1 MSAYHHFIN
10 TKGTVEMWFLKLL
23 FLGPPRL
30 GKTTALRRLMGEI
43 VDLFT
48 AGELDQYQPS
58 TPAVELGHDMIV
70 QELTD
75 MVAVIAGSDWSSVE
89 NLTDEARMLFSS
101 LVDFSDVQSEAD
113 VATSSSGAAVES
125 AAPHTEAQP
134 TPVPVEQEERPRVS
148 KVKKFFSFMRKK
160 EPTSKV
166 PVEHLVDLAVSSPFK
181 NTREVV
187 AIFKSVVEKQGLWKD
202 MRHFFKAYLRLEDT
216 GGQPELMDML
226 PLLTIGPGLYLLFFS
241 YEWRLEEKFPVFYL
255 NKEGQETP
263 RETSTVTLKE
273 MLLSTLSSIS
283 CSNSS
288 PSFTTTA
295 GEKSSPEMRHV
306 LESSN
311 SVAFFVGT
319 HRDRVSEEVVKEMDH
334 QLQAIIRDTD
344 FFEKNVVQFC
354 SADQLVIAMDNAR
367 GGAAEVQKIRR
378 LLERSMH
385 KNFRKLRVP
394 GVWLLFSLCLRKREV
409 RIISFQDCVELAALF
424 NMDVSETE
432 VALWFLHHHA
442 GVLMF
447 FPEVPVLSDLVIVD
461 IRVVYESITQL
472 ILQAMTFDEVGVA
485 TAERFRNTGQFVVK
499 DLLRATRGLS
509 EELIPALKLV
519 ALLEFL
525 HIIARIHTNSSATEC
540 DSPGKGEKE
549 EEEQEEAV
557 FIMPCV
563 LRCASKEL
571 MDLVYA
577 DELRP
582 ENIAPLMV
590 RYKSGFLPLGVFP
603 ALISSLIASSS
614 FQLIQEEVKKNL
626 VKFYYGSGYTLV
638 SLAAHPKFIGVVV
651 SQLPKGKQD
660 MGVVCV
666 KLKND
671 IGTLLDKVA
680 SRMNYGR
687 FSEFQFA
694 FECPSHPG
702 REHLSV
708 FEDRGA
714 CPMAM
719 LCMENTKHPIPQD
732 FEDCHK
738 VWLQRTSGASESVG
752 ELLDESFDSIKAWL
766 W

>member
-1 MSAYHHFIN
+1 MSAYRHFVS
-10 TKGTVEMWFLKLL
+10 TKATVEMLFLKFL

-48 AGELDQYQPS
+48 AGELDRYQPS
-58 TPAVELGHDMIV
+58 TPAVELGHDMVV
-70 QELTD
+70 QGFTD
-75 MVAVIAGSDWSSVE
+75 MAAVIAGSNWSSVE
-89 NLTDEARMLFSS
+89 NLTDEARMLFQS
-101 LVDFSDVQSEAD
+101 LVDFADVQSEAD
-113 VATSSSGAAVES
+113 VATPTSGAVVES
-125 AAPHTEAQP
+125 AAAPTQAEP
-134 TPVPVEQEERPRVS
+134 TPLVS
-148 KVKKFFSFMRKK
+148 RKQAEKPKVAMLMKFFSGLKFLKK
-160 EPTSKV
+160 REPKV
-166 PVEHLVDLAVSSPFK
+166 SVPVDLAVSSPSK
-181 NTREVV
+181 DIPEVV

-202 MRHFFKAYLRLEDT
+202 MRHSFKAYLRLEDT

-241 YEWRLEEKFPVFYL
+241 YEWNLEEEFPVFYL
-255 NKEGQETP
+255 NEAGQETP
-263 RETSTVTLKE
+263 RETSTITLKE

-288 PSFTTTA
+288 PGFTTA
-295 GEKSSPEMRHV
+295 EEKSSSEMHHI

-334 QLQAIIRDTD
+334 QLQAVIRDTD
-344 FFEKNVVQFC
+344 FFEKNVMQFC

-378 LLERSMH
+378 MLERSMQ
-385 KNFRKLRVP
+385 KNFRKLKVP
-394 GVWLLFSLCLRKREV
+394 GVWLLFSLCLRKKEV
-409 RIISFQDCVELAALF
+409 RIISFQDCMELAALF
-424 NMDVSETE
+424 NMDVSETK

-461 IRVVYESITQL
+461 VQVVYDSITRI
-472 ILQAMTFDEVGVA
+472 ILQAMTFDKVGVA
-485 TAERFRNTGQFVVK
+485 TAEHFRNTGQFVVK
-499 DLLRATRGLS
+499 DLVRATRGLS

-525 HIIARIHTNSSATEC
+525 HIIARIHTNRDAVESDGPSR
-540 DSPGKGEKE
+540 E
-549 EEEQEEAV
+549 EEEEEAV

-563 LRCASKEL
+563 LRSASKEL

-582 ENIAPLMV
+582 QGIAPLMV

-603 ALISSLIASSS
+603 ALISCLISSSS
-614 FQLIQEEVKKNL
+614 FRLIQEEVKKNL
-626 VKFYYGSGYTLV
+626 VKFYYGSGFALV
-638 SLAAHPKFIGVVV
+638 SLAAHPKFIGIVVC
-651 SQLPKGKQD
+651 QLPKGKQD

-666 KLKND
+666 ELKNE
-671 IGTLLDKVA
+671 IEALLDKVA
-680 SRMNYGR
+680 SRTNYGR

-708 FEDRGA
+708 FEDREA

-719 LCMENTKHPIPQD
+719 LCMKNTKHPIPED
-732 FEDCHK
+732 FNDCHR
-738 VWLQRTSGASESVG
+738 VWLQRKGGASGSVG
-752 ELLDESFDSIKAWL
+752 ELQGESSDKITVDCED
-766 W
+766 

>member
-1 MSAYHHFIN
+1 MSAYRHFIS
-10 TKGTVEMWFLKLL
+10 TKATVEMLFLKFL

-30 GKTTALRRLMGEI
+30 GKTTALRRLMGKI

-70 QELTD
+70 QGFTD
-75 MVAVIAGSDWSSVE
+75 MAAVIAGSDWSSAE
-89 NLTDEARMLFSS
+89 NLTDEACMLFQS
-101 LVDFSDVQSEAD
+101 LADFSNVQSKAD
-113 VATSSSGAAVES
+113 VATPTSVAVVES
-125 AAPHTEAQP
+125 AAVPTQAKP
-134 TPVPVEQEERPRVS
+134 TPVPGIQAEKP
-148 KVKKFFSFMRKK
+148 KVAMVMKFFSGMGLMKRRQRKIK
-160 EPTSKV
+160 DIP
-166 PVEHLVDLAVSSPFK
+166 
-181 NTREVV
+181 EVV
-187 AIFKSVVEKQGLWKD
+187 AIFKSVVENQGLWKD
-202 MRHFFKAYLRLEDT
+202 MRHSFKAYLRLEDT

-241 YEWRLEEKFPVFYL
+241 YEWRLEEEFPVFYL
-255 NKEGQETP
+255 NEAGQETP
-263 RETSTVTLKE
+263 RETSTITLKE

-288 PSFTTTA
+288 SNFSTA
-295 GEKSSPEMRHV
+295 EEKSSSEMHHI

-319 HRDRVSEEVVKEMDH
+319 HKDQVSEEVVKEMDL

-354 SADQLVIAMDNAR
+354 SADQLVIAMDNSR

-385 KNFRKLRVP
+385 KNFRKLKVP
-394 GVWLLFSLCLRKREV
+394 GVWLLFSLCLRKKEV
-409 RIISFQDCVELAALF
+409 RIISFQECMELAAQF
-424 NMDVSETE
+424 NMDARETK

-442 GVLMF
+442 GILMF

-461 IRVVYESITQL
+461 VQVVYESITRI
-472 ILQAMTFDEVGVA
+472 ILQAMTFDTVGLA
-485 TAERFRNTGQFVVK
+485 TAEHFRNTGQFLVK
-499 DLLRATRGLS
+499 DLVRATRGLS

-519 ALLEFL
+519 ALLEFM
-525 HIIARIHTNSSATEC
+525 HIIARIRTNRSAVEC
-540 DSPGKGEKE
+540 DSTGKE
-549 EEEQEEAV
+549 EEEKEEAV

-563 LRCASKEL
+563 LRSASKEV
-571 MDLVYA
+571 MDLVYT
-577 DELRP
+577 DKLRP
-582 ENIAPLMV
+582 QGIAPLMI

-626 VKFYYGSGYTLV
+626 IRFYYGSGFALI
-638 SLAAHPKFIGVVV
+638 SFAAHSKFIGVVV
-651 SQLPKGKQD
+651 SQQPKGMQD
-660 MGVVCV
+660 MGLVCV
-666 KLKND
+666 ELKNE
-671 IGTLLDKVA
+671 IGALLDKVA
-680 SRMNYGR
+680 TRMNYGR
-687 FSEFQFA
+687 FTEFQFA

-708 FEDRGA
+708 LEDRGT
-714 CPMAM
+714 CPKAM
-719 LCMENTKHPIPQD
+719 LCMKNTKHPIPED
-732 FEDCHK
+732 FRDCHK

-752 ELLDESFDSIKAWL
+752 ELLGE
-766 W
+766 